1 MADKNI
7 TRSKRADR
15 RRSRVRGK
23 IHGTPERP
31 RFTVTKSLNNIFAQ
45 IIDDDTATT
54 LVAAASNSAS
64 VKEQLKDGMSK
75 TEVATVVGAVVA
87 AAAKE
92 KGIEKVVFDRN
103 TNRFHGR
110 IKAAADSAR
119 KAGLQF

>member
-7 TRSKRADR
+7 TRSKRAER

-45 IIDDDTATT
+45 IIDDDTASTI
-54 LVAAASNSAS
+54 VAAASNSAS

-75 TEVATVVGAVVA
+75 TEVAAVVGAVVA

-92 KGIEKVVFDRN
+92 KGIERVVFDRN

-110 IKAAADSAR
+110 IKAIADSAR